1 MSCKYSCQAI
11 AKWIATDSQIKRTL
25 RKYYYPFDT
34 QKKLVITLND
44 LKSDLDRM
52 QVYAPAEVDNFVRLY
67 LERAGCEQLD
77 PILDACVA
85 VYNYSLDEDQQTTL
99 DKLATPCHP
108 QLG

>member
-1 MSCKYSCQAI
+1 M
-11 AKWIATDSQIKRTL
+11 
-25 RKYYYPFDT
+25 
-34 QKKLVITLND
+34 ITLND

-52 QVYAPAEVDNFVRLY
+52 QVYAPAEVGNFVRLY
-67 LERAGCEQLD
+67 LEGAGCEQLD